1 MFGDLGGMR
10 QDLYEEGFMLD
21 AAMTQVVQGIVTD
34 TDVDKDW
41 GYNGVLLQIGAP
53 LARNFAKQGYNLV
66 IAQPAKGLVKECEGH
81 GAKIIVV
88 PRRPRCRWPC

>member
-41 GYNGVLLQIGAP
+41 GYNGVLLG
-53 LARNFAKQGYNLV
+53 
-66 IAQPAKGLVKECEGH
+66 
-81 GAKIIVV
+81 
-88 PRRPRCRWPC
+88 